1 MPDLKTLI
9 REVPDFPKP
18 GILFYD
24 ITTLL
29 KDKTG
34 FRGVI
39 DGLKEHYVDT
49 QVDVVLGIEARGFIF
64 APALAYALGAGF
76 VPVRKPKKL
85 PAECVHVTYDLEYG
99 TDTLE
104 MHRDAV
110 GKGDRVLI
118 VDDLLATGGTAAAA
132 GRMVQEAGG
141 VVVGL
146 GFVVELTFLSGRGRL
161 TATTSSRC
169 CSTTNE
175 RPMSRPRRARVRAL
189 AKINLDLRVL
199 GKRPDGF
206 HELRT
211 VFQTISLADTL
222 DIAFTPARKTSI
234 SLVDDL
240 QIADNLVVRA
250 ARLVMEAMRVTGQI
264 EMRLTKRI
272 PMGAG
277 LGGGSSDAAAVL
289 LALPALAG
297 RGIDLQK
304 LSALGEQLG
313 SDVPFFLLGGTA
325 VGIGR
330 GTELFPLPDT
340 PAQQGILVAP
350 GIHVNT
356 AQAYRDLSPRLTTEL
371 QQNKIF
377 SFQSVTWDTSRLAGA
392 CNDFEAVYSS
402 SIGSW
407 RRSRSDWCVRVHPRP

>member
-1 MPDLKTLI
+1 
-9 REVPDFPKP
+9 
-18 GILFYD
+18 
-24 ITTLL
+24 
-29 KDKTG
+29 
-34 FRGVI
+34 
-39 DGLKEHYVDT
+39 
-49 QVDVVLGIEARGFIF
+49 
-64 APALAYALGAGF
+64 
-76 VPVRKPKKL
+76 
-85 PAECVHVTYDLEYG
+85 
-99 TDTLE
+99 
-104 MHRDAV
+104 
-110 GKGDRVLI
+110 
-118 VDDLLATGGTAAAA
+118 
-132 GRMVQEAGG
+132 
-141 VVVGL
+141 
-146 GFVVELTFLSGRGRL
+146 
-161 TATTSSRC
+161 
-169 CSTTNE
+169 
-175 RPMSRPRRARVRAL
+175 MSRPRRARVRAL

-222 DIAFTPARKTSI
+222 EIAFTPARKTSI
-234 SLVDDL
+234 SLVEDL
-240 QIADNLVVRA
+240 EIADNLVVRA
-250 ARLVMEAMRVTGQI
+250 ARLVMEAMRATGQI

-297 RGIDLQK
+297 RNIDLQK

-330 GTELFPLPDT
+330 GSELFPLPDT
-340 PAQQGILVAP
+340 PARRGILVAP

-392 CNDFEAVYSS
+392 CNDFESVVFEQHRKLAAIKKRLVRAGASTALMTGSGSALFGLFGDRNGISRAKELLGEVRTFPIWLVGRARYRALWRQALKEHTTPRLWPLQSRYS
-402 SIGSW
+402 G
-407 RRSRSDWCVRVHPRP
+407 